1 MTTKEPATVHVA
13 HIADC
18 HLRAYQ
24 YGSSRRGQAF
34 LDGLLSAIR
43 AAAYEAADYILCS
56 GDLLDSNN
64 PGPLVVMEHLRQVDE
79 ELKACHLPMF
89 VSVGNHD
96 NCEPSWLTPYEW
108 SGEEEYAAAGL
119 HFLRPDDKNGGEYTL
134 RSEYLEIP
142 FRLGVSSFKPA
153 AFMREELE
161 YYKDCQKFDAYM
173 WHGEIREFCGYPKE
187 DAICIDDFPQNMASV
202 IAMGDQHIHKYI
214 RRPSDDMIIAYP
226 GSTEMCSESE
236 DENKK
241 LFLYKFTWNDA
252 AEACELTS
260 IESIPFE
267 TQPVIRRTL
276 TTEADLDETVQYI
289 KENPN
294 VLAYIR
300 YDRALHET
308 VSRLRDAADPELTC
322 LRLTP
327 MMPDR
332 FNVHTMSREAVKYGP
347 VEFFETNK
355 EDLIHD
361 PEVRRRV
368 EDLCKDLLTSNK
380 EHKVS
385 INKFCNDRLGTT
397 CL

>member
-1 MTTKEPATVHVA
+1 MTVTKIKVA

-24 YGSSRRGQAF
+24 YGSSRRGRAF
-34 LDGLLSAIR
+34 LQGVENAIS
-43 AAAYEAADYILCS
+43 AAAKAGANMILCS

-64 PGPLVVMEHLRQVDE
+64 PGPEVAINQLMELNEYLLVEHY
-79 ELKACHLPMF
+79 LPMF

-96 NCEPSWLTPYEW
+96 NCEPSWLTPYEYTDTD
-108 SGEEEYAAAGL
+108 GEVGAGL
-119 HFLRPDDKNGGEYTL
+119 FLLRPDEVNGGEFFFQKDTW
-134 RSEYLEIP
+134 P
-142 FRLGVSSFKPA
+142 FPLKVGVSSYMPA
-153 AFMREELE
+153 NLMREELQ
-161 YYKDCQKFDAYM
+161 YYTDLKSKFDIYM

-187 DAICIDDFPQNMASV
+187 DAICIDDFPKGMASV
-202 IAMGDQHIHKYI
+202 IAMGDQHVHKYI
-214 RRPSDDMIIAYP
+214 RRSTDDMVIAYP

-236 DENKK
+236 DEHKK
-241 LFLYKFTWNDA
+241 LLLYTFAVEGDNYVL
-252 AEACELTS
+252 EN
-260 IESIPFE
+260 IESVPFE

-276 TTEADLDETVQYI
+276 RTEEELNETVQYI
-289 KENPN
+289 QNNPD

-300 YDRALHET
+300 YDRTLHEA
-308 VSRLRDAADPELTC
+308 VSRLQDAADKNLTC

-347 VEFFETNK
+347 VEFFEANK
-355 EDLIHD
+355 TDLIHD
-361 PEVRRRV
+361 PEVLNRV
-368 EDLCKDLLTSNK
+368 DELCKDLLTANK